1 MMTIKEQAKL
11 AKKAALGLTSASTVA
26 KNSALT
32 RVARN
37 LDENRDEIKRANALD
52 VGGAEKAN
60 LAPALIKRLKLDDKK
75 IDEMI
80 EGVKSVIGLVDPIGK
95 VLSETELDESLTLY
109 KVRTPIGLIGVIFES
124 RPDAL
129 VQISSLCIKSGN
141 AVVLKGGS
149 EAKGSN
155 RILFNLIKDAIEED
169 AIFKD
174 SIQLV
179 ETREDVRELLKLD
192 SHIDLMIPR
201 GSNALVRYIQEN
213 TKIPVLGHSDGICH
227 VYVDKDADLDMAA
240 DIALDSKCQYAA
252 VCNAMETLLVHT
264 DVADEFLSRVAA
276 RYDAEGVELRGD
288 ERVSAVIGCDLA
300 SEDDWNCEYN
310 DLILSIRIVDSAGD
324 AIDHINRYGSHHTD
338 AIVTSDENTAE
349 RFMEGVDSSS
359 VMWNCST
366 RFADGF
372 RYGLGSEVGISTGK
386 IHSRGPVGLEGLTI
400 YKYKLIGTGQVVAD
414 YADGRKQFT
423 HRQVAQAV

>member
-1 MMTIKEQAKL
+1 MTIEEQVRL
-11 AKKAALGLTSASTVA
+11 AEKAALGLASASTEA

-37 LDENRDEIKRANALD
+37 LDENRDEIQRANDMD
-52 VGGAEKAN
+52 VEDAEKAD
-60 LAPALIKRLKLDDKK
+60 LAPALIKRLALDDKK
-75 IDEMI
+75 IDEII
-80 EGVKSVIGLVDPIGK
+80 EGVRSVIKLVDPVGK
-95 VLSETELDESLTLY
+95 VLSATELDESLNLY
-109 KVRTPIGLIGVIFES
+109 RVRTPIGLIGVIFES

-129 VQISSLCIKSGN
+129 VQIGTLCIKSGN
-141 AVVLKGGS
+141 AVVLKGGT
-149 EAKGSN
+149 EARRSN
-155 RILFNLIKDAIEED
+155 RILFSLIKDAIEED
-169 AIFKD
+169 VIFKD

-179 ETREDVRELLKLD
+179 ETREDVHELLKLD

-201 GSNALVRYIQEN
+201 GSNSLVRYIQEN

-227 VYVDKDADLDMAA
+227 VYVDKDADLDMAI
-240 DIALDSKCQYAA
+240 DIAVDSKCQYAA

-264 DVADEFLSRVAA
+264 DVAEKFLSRVKA
-276 RYDAEGVELRGD
+276 RYDTEGVELRGD
-288 ERVSAVIGCDLA
+288 ERVRAVIGCDTA
-300 SEDDWNCEYN
+300 SDEDWITEYN
-310 DLILSIRIVDSAGD
+310 DLILSIKIVDSPGG

-338 AIVTSDENTAE
+338 AIVTYNEKTAE
-349 RFMEGVDSSS
+349 RFLNEVDSSS

-400 YKYKLIGTGQVVAD
+400 YKYKLVGAGQIVAD
-414 YADGRKQFT
+414 YVDGRKRFT
-423 HRQVAQAV
+423 HRRLV

>member
-1 MMTIKEQAKL
+1 MMTIEEQVKL
-11 AKKAALGLTSASTVA
+11 AEGAALRIASASTAA

-32 RVARN
+32 RVACN
-37 LDENRDEIKRANALD
+37 LDENRDEVKRVNAKD
-52 VGGAEKAN
+52 VEDAEKAD
-60 LAPALIKRLKLDDKK
+60 LAPALVKRLKLDSKK

-80 EGVKSVIGLVDPIGK
+80 EGVRSVIGLVDPVGK
-95 VLSETELDESLTLY
+95 VLSETELDESLNLY

-141 AVVLKGGS
+141 AVVLKGGT
-149 EAKGSN
+149 EAKRSN

-179 ETREDVRELLKLD
+179 ETRKDVRELLKLD

-227 VYVDKDADLDMAA
+227 VYVDKDADLDMAV
-240 DIALDSKCQYAA
+240 DIAFDSKCQYAA
-252 VCNAMETLLVHT
+252 VCNAMETLLVHA
-264 DVADEFLSRVAA
+264 DVADEFLSRVGA

-288 ERVSAVIGCDLA
+288 ERARAVIGCDPA
-300 SEDDWNCEYN
+300 SDVDWITEYN
-310 DLILSIRIVDSAGD
+310 DLILSIRIVDSAGS

-338 AIVTSDENTAE
+338 AIVTSDEKTAE
-349 RFMEGVDSSS
+349 RF
-359 VMWNCST
+359 
-366 RFADGF
+366 
-372 RYGLGSEVGISTGK
+372 
-386 IHSRGPVGLEGLTI
+386 
-400 YKYKLIGTGQVVAD
+400 
-414 YADGRKQFT
+414 
-423 HRQVAQAV
+423 

>member
-1 MMTIKEQAKL
+1 MMMIKEQVKL
-11 AKKAALGLTSASTVA
+11 AEEAALGLTSATTEA

-37 LDENRDEIKRANALD
+37 LDENRDEIKRVNAKD
-52 VGGAEKAN
+52 VKDAEKAN
-60 LAPALIKRLKLDDKK
+60 LAPALIKRLKLDNKK

-80 EGVKSVIGLVDPIGK
+80 EGVRSVIGLIDPIGK

-109 KVRTPIGLIGVIFES
+109 KVSTPIGLIGVIFES

-129 VQISSLCIKSGN
+129 VQIGTLCIKSGN

-149 EAKGSN
+149 ESKRSN
-155 RILFNLIKDAIEED
+155 RMLFNLIKDAIEED

-201 GSNALVRYIQEN
+201 GGNALVRYIQEN

-252 VCNAMETLLVHT
+252 VCNAIETLLVHT
-264 DVADEFLSRVAA
+264 DVADEFLSMVGT

-288 ERVSAVIGCDLA
+288 ERARAVIGCNPA
-300 SEDDWNCEYN
+300 SDEDWITEYN
-310 DLILSIRIVDSAGD
+310 DLILSIRIVDSAGA

-338 AIVTSDENTAE
+338 AIVTSDESTAE

-386 IHSRGPVGLEGLTI
+386 IHSRGPVGLEGLVI
-400 YKYKLIGTGQVVAD
+400 YKYKLIGTGQIVAD
-414 YADGRKQFT
+414 YADGTKQFT
-423 HRQVAQAV
+423 HRQVVQVA